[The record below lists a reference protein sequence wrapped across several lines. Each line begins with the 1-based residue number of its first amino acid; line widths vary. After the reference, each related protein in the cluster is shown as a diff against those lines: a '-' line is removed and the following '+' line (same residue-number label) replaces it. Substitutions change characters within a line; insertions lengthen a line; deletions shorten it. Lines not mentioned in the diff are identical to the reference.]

1 MFYVEEIN
9 GVVEV
14 IEYKGDFAEAPT
26 GTFATT
32 EAAASYASELSD
44 ALDEEREEFI
54 QTTLAEA

>member
-1 MFYVEEIN
+1 MFYVEEIS

-14 IEYKGDFAEAPT
+14 IEYKGDFAEAPAV
-26 GTFATT
+26 TFDTA
-32 EAAASYASELSD
+32 EAAALYASDLSD